1 MIPSGHR
8 RIYCEPVALVA
19 RRPVV
24 ASRLETCTIRMS
36 GGHAIAP
43 SGSALNESIVVLFRH
58 SALVAA
64 AAVTLFALA
73 PNHCLSREWKATPEA
88 LAREYATINDS
99 RPGGELI
106 LLLWFVP
113 EMAPAN
119 TLARTS

>member
-1 MIPSGHR
+1 
-8 RIYCEPVALVA
+8 LLL
-19 RRPVV
+19 RPL
-24 ASRLETCTIRMS
+24 SRFSLWRQ
-36 GGHAIAP
+36 IA
-43 SGSALNESIVVLFRH
+43 A
-58 SALVAA
+58 
-64 AAVTLFALA
+64 
-73 PNHCLSREWKATPEA
+73 CREWKATPEA